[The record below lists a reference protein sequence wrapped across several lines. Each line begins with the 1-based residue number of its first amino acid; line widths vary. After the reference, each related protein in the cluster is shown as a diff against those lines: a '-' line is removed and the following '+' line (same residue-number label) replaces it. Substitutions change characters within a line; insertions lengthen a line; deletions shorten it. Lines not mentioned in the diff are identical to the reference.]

1 MIRTFATRDA
11 AMDAAALRMADAL
24 NTGIAARGEA
34 IAALSGGSTPGPA
47 YERLAQLPLDWSKIT
62 FALIDERFVPLRDPA
77 SNEGLIRRTLA
88 PAFAHGARLLPL
100 YADVPSVSAAAD
112 LADPLYQPLTFDIA
126 LMGMGED
133 GHTASWFPG
142 GDAAALDPN
151 TTRSVMAVIAPA
163 ARGAA
168 ERLTVTYP
176 LIRRAR
182 SVLLLI
188 TGEAKRTVLERARAL
203 PVEQAPVAA
212 LFSERAPEV
221 FWAP

>member
-1 MIRTFATRDA
+1 MIREFATRDA
-11 AMDAAALRMADAL
+11 AMNAAEQRMAEAL
-24 NTGIAARGEA
+24 NAGITARGHA

-47 YERLAQLPLDWSKIT
+47 YERLAAAALDWSKIT
-62 FALIDERFVPLRDPA
+62 FALVDERFVPPSDPA

-88 PAFAHGARLLPL
+88 SAFAAGARLLPL
-100 YADVPSVSAAAD
+100 YADVPTVSVAAD

-142 GDAAALDPN
+142 GDAAALDPS
-151 TTRSVMAVIAPA
+151 TTRSVMAVTASA

-182 SVLLLI
+182 SVLLLL
-188 TGEAKRTVLERARAL
+188 TGDAKRAALERGSRL
-203 PVEQAPVAA
+203 SLDQAPVGA
-212 LFSERAPEV
+212 LFLNRAPEI
-221 FWAP
+221 FWAA

>member
-1 MIRTFATRDA
+1 MIREFATRDA
-11 AMDAAALRMADAL
+11 AMDAVAQRLAEVL
-24 NTGIAARGEA
+24 NAGIAARGHA

-47 YERLAQLPLDWSKIT
+47 YERLAALPLDWSKIT
-62 FALIDERFVPLRDPA
+62 FALVDERFVPPSDPA

-88 PAFAHGARLLPL
+88 PAFANGARLLPL
-100 YADVPSVSAAAD
+100 YADTTAVSVAAD
-112 LADPLYQPLTFDIA
+112 LADPQYQALTFDVA

-133 GHTASWFPG
+133 GHTASWFPS
-142 GDAAALDPN
+142 GDPAALDPN
-151 TTRSVMAVIAPA
+151 STRSVMAVIAPA

-188 TGEAKRTVLERARAL
+188 TGDAKRAALERATHL
-203 PVEQAPVAA
+203 PTDQAPVSA
-212 LFSERAPEV
+212 LFLDRAPET
-221 FWAP
+221 FWAA